1 MLGQLQTV
9 QRVCCRGIRWQKPAA
24 PCLPAAFLF
33 IISAFCLITAHLQPG
48 WRCMLPSTRGGDRLY
63 KPLFGLQGEKKS
75 SWKKGAFIIFEP
87 ITIMVSAN
95 PTIVQVFQNRDT
107 SAPLQLKKRQPSGSF
122 IRNAPAFF
130 FVFFTISNFTWS
142 RFSNLLSFF
151 NKIISRYLTM
161 LTPLNILCLLIGG
174 PDQ

>member
-9 QRVCCRGIRWQKPAA
+9 QRVCCRGIRWQKAAA

-33 IISAFCLITAHLQPG
+33 IMSAFCLITAHLQPG
-48 WRCMLPSTRGGDRLY
+48 WRCVLPSTRGGTGGGRGNRLY

-95 PTIVQVFQNRDT
+95 PTIVQVFQNREA
-107 SAPLQLKKRQPSGSF
+107 SAARSKKR
-122 IRNAPAFF
+122 NHL
-130 FVFFTISNFTWS
+130 VH
-142 RFSNLLSFF
+142 LLETFLQSAT
-151 NKIISRYLTM
+151 SLGQESPRYSTM
-161 LTPLNILCLLIGG
+161 LTPFNT
-174 PDQ
+174 